1 MGSGLLRN
9 PKSKPAEARGLPAK
23 ILLFLAFIFIF
34 VFRVAV
40 IRGSVFSG
48 PARGKSPENPLLNQ
62 TNTAIFMVMKELL
75 ERFENKP
82 PEIVFHWRD
91 PETEAEGWTVIN
103 SLRGGAAGGGTR
115 MREGLDMNEVL
126 SLAKTMEVKFTVSG
140 PPIGGAKSGIN
151 FNPEDPR
158 KKGVLDRWYRA
169 VAPLLKS
176 YYGTGGDLN
185 VDEIH
190 EVIPIT
196 EEAGVWHPQ
205 EGVFNGHFKPTEAD
219 KINRIG
225 QLRMGVIKVL
235 ESTEYSPDPSR
246 KYTVADMI
254 TGFGVAEAVR
264 HYYEV
269 QGGSVEGKRAIIQ
282 GFGNVGAAAAFYL
295 AKMGAR
301 IVGII
306 DRNGGV
312 VRQEGFAFEE
322 IQDFFRKKKGNYLIA
337 ENMIPFEEINRQI
350 WEVPAE
356 IFAPCAA
363 SRLVTREQINT
374 LIDSGLEVI
383 SCGANVPFADRE
395 IFFGPIMEYTDGR
408 VSLIPDFISNCGM
421 ARVFAYFMEGR
432 VSMDDSAIFNDT
444 SGVIRKAILNIFRQN
459 PTKKNLSR
467 TAFEIALK
475 QLLY

>member
-1 MGSGLLRN
+1 
-9 PKSKPAEARGLPAK
+9 
-23 ILLFLAFIFIF
+23 
-34 VFRVAV
+34 
-40 IRGSVFSG
+40 
-48 PARGKSPENPLLNQ
+48 
-62 TNTAIFMVMKELL
+62 MKELL
-75 ERFENKP
+75 HSYENRD
-82 PEIVFHWRD
+82 PEIVFHWKD

-115 MREGLDMNEVL
+115 MREGLDRNEVL

-151 FNPEDPR
+151 FNPNDPR
-158 KKGVLDRWYRA
+158 KRGVLERWYHA
-169 VAPLLKS
+169 VSPLLKS

-205 EGVFNGHFKPTEAD
+205 EGVFNGHFRPTEAD

-225 QLRMGVIKVL
+225 QLRLGVSKVL
-235 ESTEYSPDPSR
+235 ENPNYSPDIR
-246 KYTVADMI
+246 KKYTVADMI

-264 HYYEV
+264 HYYGIY
-269 QGGSVEGKRAIIQ
+269 GGTVIGKRAVIQ

-295 AKMGAR
+295 SQMGAK

-306 DRNGGV
+306 DREGGV
-312 VRQEGFAFEE
+312 IKEEGFNFDE
-322 IQDFFRKKKGNYLIA
+322 IKTYFLHKKGNTLIEDA
-337 ENMIPFEEINRQI
+337 DRMIPFREMNERV
-350 WEVPAE
+350 WKLKAE

-363 SRLVTREQINT
+363 SRLVTKEQISEM
-374 LIDSGLEVI
+374 IDAGLEVI
-383 SCGANVPFADRE
+383 SCGANVPFADKE
-395 IFFGPIMEYTDGR
+395 IFFGPIMEYTDQQ

-421 ARVFAYFMEGR
+421 ARVFAFFMERR
-432 VSMDDSAIFNDT
+432 VSMEDELIFNDT
-444 SGVIRKAILNIFRQN
+444 SDTIRKAILNIFKQN
-459 PTKKNLSR
+459 THKVNLSR

-475 QLLY
+475 QLM